1 MMHQMGYS
9 SRMSDAEL
17 LKHGEAAC
25 DLFNQG
31 YSYGAVANEVYE
43 HVTNLSYDDTHYF
56 VGVAKASLC

>member
-1 MMHQMGYS
+1 MHQMRYS

-17 LKHGEAAC
+17 LKNGEAAC

-43 HVTNLSYDDTHYF
+43 HVTNLSYDDTYYF
-56 VGVAKASLC
+56 VGVAKAGLC